1 MPRTAAIVVHQL
13 RTDRT
18 LSAFSLSTI
27 LTRVGTRS
35 ELGDSGIIFLTRPYL
50 PDHRLRSWPA

>member
-1 MPRTAAIVVHQL
+1 MPRAAAIVVRQL

-27 LTRVGTRS
+27 LTRVGDS
-35 ELGDSGIIFLTRPYL
+35 LGVGRLWHHFLTLPYL
-50 PDHRLRSWPA
+50 PDHRLLSWLA